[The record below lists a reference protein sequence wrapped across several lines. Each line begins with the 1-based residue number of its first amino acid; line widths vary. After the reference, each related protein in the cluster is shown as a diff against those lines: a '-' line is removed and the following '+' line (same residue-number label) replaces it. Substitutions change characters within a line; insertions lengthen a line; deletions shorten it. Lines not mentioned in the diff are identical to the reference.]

1 MLAHRLADA
10 RCARWR
16 RHQVAME
23 AERSGCRAARSR
35 GPACRGRGCP
45 ERFREQSRVEGA
57 PLAHTG
63 TAGLGAGLPGPG
75 QPQRSPR
82 SPLEPPKLAALPAPS
97 PVTPP
102 GSPSSPGCSPPQAPW
117 PPQHDRPAR
126 PRPRCLS
133 SRSHSQQTLS
143 QEPPCGRGPS
153 IRKAPRCLGHLVSAA
168 ELQLACDPQPLS
180 HTGPRAADLGKAGS
194 GVTPL

>member
-1 MLAHRLADA
+1 MKTQPQRGDMTGA
-10 RCARWR
+10 RSPAGRRQVCA
-16 RHQVAME
+16 VATS
-23 AERSGCRAARSR
+23 SGGHGGGEKWVPTARSR

-82 SPLEPPKLAALPAPS
+82 SPLEPLKLAALPAPS

-133 SRSHSQQTLS
+133 SRSHFTANAVPGATVRPWAFDPEGSTLS
-143 QEPPCGRGPS
+143 GPPR
-153 IRKAPRCLGHLVSAA
+153 LG
-168 ELQLACDPQPLS
+168 
-180 HTGPRAADLGKAGS
+180 GRAAASL
-194 GVTPL
+194 